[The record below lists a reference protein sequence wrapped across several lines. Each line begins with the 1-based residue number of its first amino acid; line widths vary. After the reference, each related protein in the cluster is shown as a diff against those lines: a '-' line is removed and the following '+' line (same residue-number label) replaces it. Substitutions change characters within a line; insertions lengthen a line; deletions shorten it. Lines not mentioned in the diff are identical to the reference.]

1 MQGVVFWMVYPILW
15 LISILPFRIFYMV
28 SDAVFVLVYH
38 IIGYRRKTVTNNLK
52 LVFPEKSEKEIKK
65 IEKKFYRHMCDMF
78 LEMIK
83 SISISE
89 KELKRRF
96 TFNNLEDLR
105 RLENMN
111 KSIIVMCGHYA
122 SYEWMNALQ
131 LYNLKFHSFG
141 IYKRIRNKYFDNL
154 AKKIRG
160 RFDGTLISTYNATE
174 KIRYNEEKGI
184 LGNYAMIADQS
195 PKLSRAK
202 HWIHF
207 MGIRV
212 PVFEGSD
219 RLARK
224 LDMTVLYLHVEKTG
238 RGYYNATLMPITEDA
253 RKEPPHYITEKFI
266 ELLQNQIRNKP
277 EYYLWTHKRWK
288 HRNEPIPKNAEIIN

>member
-1 MQGVVFWMVYPILW
+1 MQGLVFWTVYPILW
-15 LISILPFRIFYMV
+15 LISILPFRIFYLV
-28 SDAVFVLVYH
+28 SDLIFVLVYYVV
-38 IIGYRRKTVTNNLK
+38 GYRRKTVQNNLR
-52 LVFPEKSEKEIKK
+52 LVFPEKPDKEIKR

-89 KELKRRF
+89 KELKKRF
-96 TFNNLEDLR
+96 VFTNLEYLR
-105 RLENMN
+105 ELETMN

-131 LYNLKFHSFG
+131 LYDLKFGAFG
-141 IYKRIRNKYFDNL
+141 IYKRIRNKYFDDL

-160 RFDGTLISTYNATE
+160 RFDGVLISTYNATE
-174 KIRYNEEKGI
+174 KIRYNQENGI

-195 PKLSRAK
+195 PKMNRAK
-202 HWIHF
+202 HWINF

-224 LDMTVLYLHVEKTG
+224 LDMNVIYLQVEKKG
-238 RGYYNATLMPITEDA
+238 RGYYEATLVPITEDA
-253 RKEPPHYITEKFI
+253 RKSPEHYITKKFI
-266 ELLQNQIRNKP
+266 ELLEEQIRKKP